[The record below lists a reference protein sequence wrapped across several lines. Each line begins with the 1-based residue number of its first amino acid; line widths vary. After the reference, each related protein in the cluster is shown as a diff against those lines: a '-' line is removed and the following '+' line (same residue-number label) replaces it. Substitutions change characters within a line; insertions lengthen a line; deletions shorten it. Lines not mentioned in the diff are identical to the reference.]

1 MLQPQAT
8 QPLTKELV
16 EVTPVAL
23 VLLLLVEEEEVPP
36 LLTLLLELMEALEEV
51 LVVVVQQLEAMEL
64 QDKEM
69 MEATLLLVAHGV
81 AEAAEVQAPLVETER
96 LLEMEERAPI
106 LMLLGQPQLVQALTV
121 VTTLEEAVVEYIILL
136 LEIPQEVLEVAEKES
151 LELEEMEKQAPPT
164 PAAVVEAAANM
175 VVL

>member
-1 MLQPQAT
+1 MA
-8 QPLTKELV
+8 EL
-16 EVTPVAL
+16 
-23 VLLLLVEEEEVPP
+23 
-36 LLTLLLELMEALEEV
+36 EALEGV
-51 LVVVVQQLEAMEL
+51 LVVVGQQLEAMEL

-69 MEATLLLVAHGV
+69 MEATLLLVARGV
-81 AEAAEVQAPLVETER
+81 AEVAEVKAPLVQTEK

-136 LEIPQEVLEVAEKES
+136 LEIPQGVLEVVEKES
-151 LELEEMEKQAPPT
+151 LELEEAELLELQTLAV
-164 PAAVVEAAANM
+164 AAEAAASM